1 MITYT
6 WVAKNL
12 KTDDL
17 GFANQMVCMLKG
29 TEDGGE
35 SHSSTAYI
43 NYGGADYKARA
54 DWTDAEIDA
63 SAEPFAHSLNKTFRH
78 CLKFMHKLLK
88 SQH

>member
-17 GFANQMVCMLKG
+17 GFANQMVCSLKG
-29 TEDGGE
+29 TSEEGQ
-35 SHSSTAYI
+35 SHSSIAYI
-43 NYGGADYKARA
+43 NYGGEQYKARS

-63 SAEPFAHSLNKTFRH
+63 SAETVREQLEQNIQTLFEVIGVSA
-78 CLKFMHKLLK
+78 
-88 SQH
+88 